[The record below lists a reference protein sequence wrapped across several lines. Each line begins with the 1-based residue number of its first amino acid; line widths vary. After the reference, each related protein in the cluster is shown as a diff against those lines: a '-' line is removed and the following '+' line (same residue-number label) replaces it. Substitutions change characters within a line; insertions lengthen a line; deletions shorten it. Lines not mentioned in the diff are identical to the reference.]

1 MVAGMR
7 QEAVLAGVLFLPDL
21 FYGHRIRGGLP
32 ASLDAGCDTVC
43 YDEHEPMP
51 WEEPEDRAQARAA
64 ITDMLSQLP

>member
-21 FYGHRIRGGLP
+21 FYDHRIWAGLP
-32 ASLDAGCDTVC
+32 ASLGAGCDAVY

-51 WEEPEDRAQARAA
+51 WDEPGGRD
-64 ITDMLSQLP
+64 S